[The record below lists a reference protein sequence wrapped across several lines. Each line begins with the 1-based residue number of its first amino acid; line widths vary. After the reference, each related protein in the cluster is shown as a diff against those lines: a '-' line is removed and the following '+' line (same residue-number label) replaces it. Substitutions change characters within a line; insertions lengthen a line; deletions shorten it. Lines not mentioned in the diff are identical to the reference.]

1 MSSPLKENHGQ
12 VTVKCVARGPILN
25 VECVIYLYARRQVQE
40 LGSLAMCHV
49 TIHNDSFFGLARC
62 DSKLH
67 NKAITRWQSPSNTAR
82 RQNKN
87 LIQRIKEAIMGGRDE
102 LLFGFIFGV
111 VHMHKLNINYN
122 IVYSL
127 NQT

>member
-1 MSSPLKENHGQ
+1 VCNIFVCSPTSSGDGK
-12 VTVKCVARGPILN
+12 
-25 VECVIYLYARRQVQE
+25 
-40 LGSLAMCHV
+40 SCHV
-49 TIHNDSFFGLARC
+49 TIHNDSFFWLARC

>member
-12 VTVKCVARGPILN
+12 VTVKCVAGGPIIN
-25 VECVIYLYARRQVQE
+25 VVCVIYLYARQQVQE
-40 LGSLAMCHV
+40 MKSCHV

-67 NKAITRWQSPSNTAR
+67 NKAITRWQSPSDTAC

-87 LIQRIKEAIMGGRDE
+87 
-102 LLFGFIFGV
+102 
-111 VHMHKLNINYN
+111 
-122 IVYSL
+122 
-127 NQT
+127 